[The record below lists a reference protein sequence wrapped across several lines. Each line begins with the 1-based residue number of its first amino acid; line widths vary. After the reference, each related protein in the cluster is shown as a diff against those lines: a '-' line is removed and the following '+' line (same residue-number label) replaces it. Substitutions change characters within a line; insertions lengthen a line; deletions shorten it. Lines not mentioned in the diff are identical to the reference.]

1 MKLVVIGAGGH
12 GKVVIATAMEAGI
25 EVVAVLDDDN
35 NKWGSRL
42 LEVLVSGPIS
52 SFPSF
57 AQKKDVR
64 FVLAIGENKLRK
76 KLATQIQGVRWATL
90 VHPKAYVHPS
100 ASVGEGTVIFAGAVV
115 QPSALIGKHVI
126 INTGVVVE
134 HDCKVGD
141 WAHLASGVRLAGG
154 VNIEEGAFLGTGGVV
169 IPEKRIGRWSIVGA
183 GAVVVRDIPDLSV
196 AYGVPAKVQ
205 RTLERE
211 A

>member
-12 GKVVIATAMEAGI
+12 GKVVVATAMEAGM
-25 EVVAVLDDDN
+25 EVLAVLDDDS

-42 LEVLVSGPIS
+42 LEAPVWGPIFSFS
-52 SFPSF
+52 SF
-57 AQKKDVR
+57 AHETDVG

-126 INTGVVVE
+126 VNTGAVVE

-141 WAHLASGVRLAGG
+141 WAHLASGARLAGG

-169 IPEKRIGRWSIVGA
+169 ILE
-183 GAVVVRDIPDLSV
+183 AVV
-196 AYGVPAKVQ
+196 KVLHGQ
-205 RTLERE
+205 LRGP
-211 A
+211 